1 LLGRISAQTAKQ
13 VIFQKIREVEWET
26 IYQEYSGRVG
36 ERVNSMGK
44 PLVRP
49 VRLEKV

>member
-1 LLGRISAQTAKQ
+1 MVRRKSLNLGL
-13 VIFQKIREVEWET
+13 IRRDSDIAVT
-26 IYQEYSGRVG
+26 QFRSGGAVAI
-36 ERVNSMGK
+36 NSMGK